1 VLIVRGLV
9 RASQER
15 AAVAA
20 VRGAPN
26 GDGEGDGDGAAD
38 EETTTGTDRK
48 DDGVRAPAK
57 A

>member
-1 VLIVRGLV
+1 M
-9 RASQER
+9 
-15 AAVAA
+15 AA

-38 EETTTGTDRK
+38 EETTTTGTERK